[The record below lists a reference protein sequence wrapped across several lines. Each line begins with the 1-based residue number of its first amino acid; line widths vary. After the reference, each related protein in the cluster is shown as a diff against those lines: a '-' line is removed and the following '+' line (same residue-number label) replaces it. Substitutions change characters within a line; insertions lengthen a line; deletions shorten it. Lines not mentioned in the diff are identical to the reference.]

1 MSTTCCRWMVGKFG
15 DVPIITDSGRR
26 SATKSAVAVAVGTRR
41 ARALTRVLRLV
52 WIELVVQWMSCESDV
67 DTVVVAVLVFHFDG
81 D

>member
-1 MSTTCCRWMVGKFG
+1 MVGKFG

-26 SATKSAVAVAVGTRR
+26 SATKSAVAVAVGARG

-52 WIELVVQWMSCESDV
+52 WIELVVQWTSCESDV